1 MLYASRA
8 LINQVRE
15 FMERHLDVF
24 EIARRMS
31 LDVDDV
37 RAIIDI
43 INNIIT

>member
-15 FMERHLDVF
+15 FMDRHLDVF